1 MPFSDRT
8 SWFLLLLIAACSVA
22 ISLFVVTTTIS
33 LDDPFIGLRYADNFV
48 QGHGIVFNPH
58 DPPVEGYTAL
68 LWILV
73 AALGIALGYEPL
85 GFWQSVALPMNVL
98 TLFLLFQLGRRP
110 GRPLRRALLAPALLA
125 CFVGFVTYPIT
136 GMETACL
143 TFLTTLAVFMI
154 DRGMHLKLGGAL
166 ALGGVLFLMCLDRF
180 DAMILVSLL
189 LAPQLFVDREIKRS
203 VPTIAVLGIAMVAYN
218 LWRYSFY
225 GDWLPNTFYTKTST
239 LTEQLGRGIRY
250 TGGFTLK
257 GGPYF
262 LLLLAF
268 PLVWRKYPRVVLF
281 SAWVAVLHLMYV
293 TVVGGD
299 WMPDYRFVL
308 PIAPLLCLLLQESTW
323 ILCDRAEAAGATL
336 RTRRAV
342 LGLAIA
348 AMLALNVLPYRRSE
362 TLATPAENAWFIP
375 THARDIG
382 QALNDKLPP
391 DALVAVEWAGIIPF
405 YLQQPVLDIF
415 GLSDK
420 DIIEGDFPGSA
431 MGKGITP
438 EYLKSRDPAVFLFCG
453 RHYETRERAEIGIEC
468 RKGHDHVYNLSTAMT
483 SPEMGYEVCI
493 TQLGEHWYPLLV
505 KRDLP
510 YKAALCR

>member
-8 SWFLLLLIAACSVA
+8 SWLLWLLIAAASVS
-22 ISLFVVTTTIS
+22 ITLFVVTTTIS

-48 QGHGIVFNPH
+48 AGHGIVYNPH

-73 AALGIALGYEPL
+73 AALGIALGFEPL
-85 GFWQSVALPMNVL
+85 GFWQCVAIPMNVL
-98 TLFLLFQLGRRP
+98 TLLLLFQLGRRE
-110 GRPLRRALLAPALLA
+110 GQPLRRALLAPALLG

-143 TFLTTLAVFMI
+143 VFLTTLAVFMI
-154 DRGMHLKLGGAL
+154 DRGMHLKTGGAI

-180 DAMILVSLL
+180 DAMILVSLI
-189 LAPQLFVDREIKRS
+189 LAPQLLVDREIKRS
-203 VPTIAVLGIAMVAYN
+203 LPTIAVLGAAMVIYN

-239 LTEQLGRGIRY
+239 LGEQLWRGVRY

-262 LLLLAF
+262 LLLFLF
-268 PLVWRKYPRVVLF
+268 PFVWRRCPRIVLI
-281 SAWVAVLHLMYV
+281 SAWVAVMHLLYV

-299 WMPDYRFVL
+299 WMPDYRFIL
-308 PIAPLLCLLLQESTW
+308 PVAPLLCLILQESVW
-323 ILCDRAEAAGATL
+323 IVSDKVSAARVSDGQ
-336 RTRRAV
+336 RRAV
-342 LGLAIA
+342 LGLVIA
-348 AMLALNVLPYRRSE
+348 GMLALNILPYGRSE
-362 TLATPAENAWFIP
+362 TLATPGENAWFIP
-375 THARDIG
+375 THAKEIG
-382 QALNDKLPP
+382 EALNDKLPP

-420 DIIEGDFPGSA
+420 DIIEGDFPGAA

-438 EYLKSRDPAVFLFCG
+438 EYLKGRDPAVFLFCG

-468 RKGHDHVYNLSTAMT
+468 RKGHDHIYELSKAMT
-483 SPEMGYEVCI
+483 APEMGYEVCI
-493 TQLGEHWYPLLV
+493 ARVGEAYYPLLI
-505 KRDLP
+505 KSSAP
-510 YKAALCR
+510 YKDELTR